1 MVDTIREKIIAAF
14 VVKAQPLSV
23 SEITRCVRW
32 HDDEQI
38 RNVSI
43 WDGEEVKLDAEYK
56 IQRMTFPIAIE
67 IQWKL
72 AGGENSS
79 SSSAEVMGEV
89 IQLMMSDI
97 TLNGLAEKM
106 EYFSSTPTYPDDG
119 SGMVALVV
127 LFNVIYSTKLGDPF
141 SSVY

>member
-1 MVDTIREKIIAAF
+1 MADTIREKIIAAF
-14 VVKAQPLSV
+14 VAKAQPLSV
-23 SEITRCVRW
+23 AEITRCVRW
-32 HDDEQI
+32 HDDEPI

-43 WDGEEVKLDAEYK
+43 WDGEEIKLDSEYK

-67 IQWKL
+67 TQWQL
-72 AGGENSS
+72 AAGQNAS
-79 SSSAEVMGEV
+79 SSSANVIGEV

-97 TLNGLAEKM
+97 TLNGLAETL

-127 LFNVIYSTKLGDPF
+127 LFNIIYTTKLGDPF